1 MKINK
6 IGKEV
11 RCPACGWDRPY
22 KITHGQFTGWLK
34 CQNPACGLTWHEEF
48 RETPE
53 RKKNGNCTGD
63 RL

>member
-11 RCPACGWDRPY
+11 RCPACGRDKPH

-34 CQNPACGLTWHEEF
+34 CQNPACGLTFHEEY
-48 RETPE
+48 REVAGRTG
-53 RKKNGNCTGD
+53 RKNE
-63 RL
+63 